1 MPAAGSL
8 GQARPGER
16 RRLHMVVRG
25 AVQGV
30 GFRPFVHRTASE
42 LGLAGWVRNT
52 VAGVTIE
59 VEGPVDRLDAL
70 VDRLLHGSPAPASI
84 AGLDLDEMEPVG
96 TIGFAIRD
104 SETEGTPVAGVL
116 PDLATCEDCLRELF
130 DPADRRHRYPFVNCT
145 RCGPRYSIVEA
156 VPYDRTRTSMR
167 RFAMCPACRHEYEG
181 PADRRF
187 HAEPNACPE
196 CGPRLD
202 LWSPDGTS
210 LARDDEALQAAAAA
224 IRAGKIV
231 AVKGIGGFHLM
242 VDARDEAAVRRLRAA
257 KARPSKPFAVMFPT
271 LAAVRDACRVGAE
284 EERLLGD
291 PARPIVLVRRA
302 AQSGL
307 ARSVAPGNP
316 RLGAMLP
323 YSPLHHLLLHDLG
336 FPVVATS
343 GNRGDEPIATDE
355 REALRRLAGIAD
367 VFLVHDRPIVRP
379 VDDSVVQVM
388 CGRPQVLR
396 RARGLAPN
404 PVVHG
409 GMPDG
414 IVACGAHLKAAVA
427 LTVGGNLVVSQHLGD
442 LETGPARDAYRQA
455 LDDLSR
461 LHEVRPRLAV
471 RDAHPDYA
479 SSRAAEASG
488 APVVSVQ
495 HHVAHIAACMAEH
508 DLAPPVLGVA
518 WDGTGYGPD
527 GTVWGGE
534 FIRIARTGWQRV
546 AHLRPFRLPGGE
558 AAAREPRRS
567 ALGLLDEVY
576 GQEAFGMTRL
586 APVAAFTPAEREVL
600 GTALT
605 RGLNAPRSTS
615 AGRLFDGFA
624 ALCGLVQRASY
635 EGEAAS
641 ALQWAA
647 ESSRTGRSYDL
658 PVIDRGTAP
667 LVVDWGPAVTAAVAD
682 LADGVS
688 PAAIAEALH
697 NGLARAIV
705 AVAVQVEARQIVLTG
720 GCFQNHCLTEA
731 AVARLRTASREVFW
745 HGRVPPNDGGIAVGQ
760 AVWAAS
766 HSMQEG

>member
-1 MPAAGSL
+1 MPAAGPM

-16 RRLHMVVRG
+16 RRLRMVVRG

-30 GFRPFVHRTASE
+30 GFRPFVHRTANA

-52 VAGVTIE
+52 AAGVAIE
-59 VEGPVDRLDAL
+59 AEGPADRLSVL
-70 VDRLLHGSPAPASI
+70 VDTVLHRSPAPASI
-84 AGLDLDEMEPVG
+84 DGVDLDETEPVG
-96 TIGFAIRD
+96 GSGFAIRD
-104 SETEGTPVAGVL
+104 SETGGAHVARVL
-116 PDLATCEDCLRELF
+116 PDLATCDDCLRELF

-156 VPYDRTRTSMR
+156 VPYDRSRTSMH
-167 RFAMCPACRHEYEG
+167 RFAMCPACQREYDD

-187 HAEPNACPE
+187 HAEPNACPG

-210 LARDDEALQAAAAA
+210 LARDDDALQAAAAA

-231 AVKGIGGFHLM
+231 AVKGIGGFHLL

-257 KARPSKPFAVMFPT
+257 KARPSKPFAMMFPT
-271 LAAVRDACRVGAE
+271 LATVREACRPEVE

-291 PARPIVLVRRA
+291 PARPIVLIRRA

-307 ARSVAPGNP
+307 ARSVAPDNP
-316 RLGAMLP
+316 RLGALLP
-323 YSPLHHLLLHDLG
+323 YAPLHHLLMHDLG

-355 REALRRLAGIAD
+355 HDALRRLAGIAEL
-367 VFLVHDRPIVRP
+367 FLVHDRPIVRP

-409 GMPDG
+409 GLPDG
-414 IVACGAHLKAAVA
+414 ILAFGAHLKATVA
-427 LTVGGNLVVSQHLGD
+427 LTVGGNLVASQHLGD

-455 LDDLSR
+455 LDDVAR
-461 LHEVRPRLAV
+461 LHEARPRLAV

-479 SSRAAEASG
+479 SSRAAEEAG
-488 APVVSVQ
+488 VPVVAVQ
-495 HHVAHIAACMAEH
+495 HHVAHVAACMAEH
-508 DLAPPVLGVA
+508 GLAPPVLGVA

-534 FIRIARTGWQRV
+534 FIRITEAGWQRV

-567 ALGLLDEVY
+567 ALGLLAEVY
-576 GQEAFGMTRL
+576 GRGAFGMTRL
-586 APVAAFTPAEREVL
+586 AAVAAFAPTEREVL
-600 GTALT
+600 RNALA
-605 RGLNAPRSTS
+605 RGLNAPWTTS

-641 ALQWAA
+641 ALEWAA
-647 ESSRTGRSYDL
+647 EGSRTGRSYDM
-658 PVIDRGTAP
+658 PVVERGTAP
-667 LVVDWGPAVTAAVAD
+667 LVVDWGPAVVAALADRADGMPPAAV
-682 LADGVS
+682 S
-688 PAAIAEALH
+688 EALH

-705 AVAVQVEARQIVLTG
+705 AVAVRLEAQRIVLTG
-720 GCFQNHCLTEA
+720 GCFQNRCLTEA
-731 AVARLRTASREVFW
+731 TVAGLRTASRQVFW

-760 AVWAAS
+760 AAWAAWRPRK
-766 HSMQEG
+766 EA

>member
-1 MPAAGSL
+1 MPAAGPL

-16 RRLHMVVRG
+16 RRLRMIVRG

-52 VAGVTIE
+52 AAGVAIE
-59 VEGPVDRLDAL
+59 AEGPGDRLDVL
-70 VDRLLHGSPAPASI
+70 VDTVLHRSPAPASI
-84 AGLDLDEMEPVG
+84 DGVDLDDAEPVG
-96 TIGFAIRD
+96 GSGFSIRD
-104 SETEGTPVAGVL
+104 SETAGAPVARVL
-116 PDLATCEDCLRELF
+116 PDRATCDDCLRELF

-156 VPYDRTRTSMR
+156 VPYDRSRTSMR
-167 RFAMCPACRHEYEG
+167 RFAMCPACQREYED

-187 HAEPNACPE
+187 HAEPNACLV

-210 LARDDEALQAAAAA
+210 RARDDDALQGAAAA
-224 IRAGKIV
+224 IRAGKVV

-257 KARPSKPFAVMFPT
+257 KVRPTKPFAVMFPS
-271 LAAVRDACRVGAE
+271 LAAIGDACRLTVE

-291 PARPIVLVRRA
+291 PSRPIVLVRRA
-302 AQSGL
+302 ADDGL
-307 ARSVAPGNP
+307 APSVAPGNP
-316 RLGAMLP
+316 YVGALLP
-323 YSPLHHLLLHDLG
+323 YAPLHHLLIHDLG

-355 REALRRLAGIAD
+355 HDALRRLAGIAHL
-367 VFLVHDRPIVRP
+367 FLVHDRPIVRSL
-379 VDDSVVQVM
+379 DDSVMQVM

-396 RARGLAPN
+396 RARGLAPD
-404 PVVHG
+404 PVIRG
-409 GMPDG
+409 GWPDG
-414 IVACGAHLKAAVA
+414 ILACGAHLKATVA

-455 LDDLSR
+455 LDDVAR

-479 SSRAAEASG
+479 SSHAAEATG
-488 APVVSVQ
+488 AAVVAVQ
-495 HHVAHIAACMAEH
+495 HHVAHVAACMAEH
-508 DLAPPVLGVA
+508 DLAPPVVGVA

-534 FIRIARTGWQRV
+534 FIRITETGWQRV

-567 ALGLLDEVY
+567 ALGLLAEVF
-576 GQEAFGMTRL
+576 GPDAFGMTGL
-586 APVAAFTPAEREVL
+586 APVASFATGELAVL
-600 GTALT
+600 RTALA
-605 RGLNAPRSTS
+605 RGLNAPWTTS

-624 ALCGLVQRASY
+624 ALCGLAQRTSY

-641 ALQWAA
+641 ALEWAA
-647 ESSRTGRSYDL
+647 EGSRTGRSYDL
-658 PVIDRGTAP
+658 PVIDRGLAP
-667 LVVDWGPAVTAAVAD
+667 LLVDWGPALAAAVAD
-682 LADGVS
+682 LADAVP
-688 PAAIAEALH
+688 PAAISEALH
-697 NGLARAIV
+697 NGLARAI
-705 AVAVQVEARQIVLTG
+705 ATVAVQLEAKQIVLTG
-720 GCFQNHCLTEA
+720 GCFQNRCLTEA
-731 AVARLRTASREVFW
+731 TVAGLRAADRSVFW

-760 AVWAAS
+760 AAWAAW
-766 HSMQEG
+766 HPMQEG